1 MNEQLPQRLPLNGSD
16 YFQLFLDRHHRATGP
31 MGNVSRFAIYLD
43 KLPDPSALES
53 RINGDPLLCWLHNLR
68 LKTGLPF
75 QLPRWQQKQG
85 PPVAIPLRLY
95 LTDLLPRELPATVWS
110 ADFRAK
116 SEAPFRFDLVKYS
129 SGQAA
134 LVFSW
139 NHILLDARGAELL
152 VRQLGVPASDA
163 AEVQYFAPPEPPLP
177 VMESLQ
183 HARKVKDFLLDGTR
197 IKPALLTGRPTR
209 EHNRFHI
216 IDFTEAESR
225 QVEANCQKHLARF
238 GKSPVLLA
246 ATLRAYQHIL
256 DEQASAEQQFWV
268 PIPQDQRRKG
278 VAGPVIGN
286 QVSYLF
292 YRLRSPHL
300 ADLQTAVDEISAQM
314 VSQMRAGIPK
324 SYHIM
329 MELVRRMPMALYS
342 HLTKSPTKGMLASLF
357 FSDTGHSLD
366 DFTDFAGCT
375 VTDAIHYPPS
385 AGIPGFTTIFMSVQ
399 NRLRAVIG
407 YTADSAGADKPARFE
422 RFLRNDL
429 LGL

>member
-31 MGNVSRFAIYLD
+31 LGNVSRFAVYLD

-53 RINGDPLLCWLHNLR
+53 HINGHPLLCWLHNLR
-68 LKTGLPF
+68 LKTGWPF

-85 PPVAIPLRLY
+85 PPVAIPLRLFM
-95 LTDLLPRELPATVWS
+95 TDLSPRELPEIIWS
-110 ADFRAK
+110 TDLRAK
-116 SEAPFRFDLVKYS
+116 SEAPFRFDLVSYS

-139 NHILLDARGAELL
+139 NHILMDARGAELL
-152 VRQLGVPASDA
+152 VRQLGLPNTDA
-163 AEVQYFAPPEPPLP
+163 QYFAPPEPPLP
-177 VMESLQ
+177 LMESLQ

-209 EHNRFHI
+209 ERNCFHI
-216 IDFTEAESR
+216 IDFTAAESR
-225 QVEANCQKHLARF
+225 QVEANCQKYLARF

-256 DEQASAEQQFWV
+256 DGTASAEQQFWV

-300 ADLQTAVDEISAQM
+300 GGLQTAVDEISAQM

-329 MELVRRMPMALYS
+329 MELVRRMPLGLYS
-342 HLTKSPTKGMLASLF
+342 YITKSPTQGMLASLF
-357 FSDTGHSLD
+357 FSDTGHTLD
-366 DFTDFAGCT
+366 DFTDFAGCA

-407 YTADSAGADKPARFE
+407 YTADSAGADKPLRFE